1 MRSPHLV
8 RKSSTD
14 EVRVYRELALG
25 PAGYLR
31 GVIIAVVNWR
41 AFIDFLHRWQWLA
54 AAIAAS
60 VPTVYYGPK
69 KLLETWDWYVDRF
82 RDRPIL
88 EVLREVR
95 IPKKLA
101 PFSPG
106 GPGEV
111 SPTIISIAKHGS
123 YSVGDLADIL
133 NRSHRSVGKSVRR
146 LRAQGK
152 IELDHGGFKLKG

>member
-1 MRSPHLV
+1 MVLPYLEFSPQRCRLPS
-8 RKSSTD
+8 R
-14 EVRVYRELALG
+14 RYN
-25 PAGYLR
+25 
-31 GVIIAVVNWR
+31 AVVNWR
-41 AFIDFLHRWQWLA
+41 AFIDFLHRWQWLV

-95 IPKKLA
+95 IPEKLA
-101 PFSPG
+101 PFSPA

-123 YSVGDLADIL
+123 YSVGDLADIG
-133 NRSHRSVGKSVRR
+133 NHFPCGI
-146 LRAQGK
+146 
-152 IELDHGGFKLKG
+152 IELAASTLMSAEASSWRVNKLRRRWPRTQT

>member
-1 MRSPHLV
+1 M
-8 RKSSTD
+8 
-14 EVRVYRELALG
+14 
-25 PAGYLR
+25 
-31 GVIIAVVNWR
+31 NWR
-41 AFIDFLHRWQWLA
+41 PFVDLLHRWQWLVA
-54 AAIAAS
+54 AVAAI
-60 VPTVYYGPK
+60 VPTAYYGPK

-95 IPKKLA
+95 IPKNLA
-101 PFSPG
+101 PFNPC

-123 YSVGDLADIL
+123 YSVGHLADIL
-133 NRSHRSVGKSVRR
+133 NRSRRSIGKSVRR

-152 IELDHGGFKLKG
+152 IELHRGGFKLKG

>member
-1 MRSPHLV
+1 
-8 RKSSTD
+8 
-14 EVRVYRELALG
+14 
-25 PAGYLR
+25 
-31 GVIIAVVNWR
+31 VNWR
-41 AFIDFLHRWQWLA
+41 TFIDFLHRWLWLV

-82 RDRPIL
+82 RDRHIL

-101 PFSPG
+101 PFNPSG
-106 GPGEV
+106 AGEV

-123 YSVGDLADIL
+123 HSVGDLADIL
-133 NRSHRSVGKSVRR
+133 NRSHRSIGKSVRR

-152 IELDHGGFKLKG
+152 IELDHGGFKFKV

>member
-1 MRSPHLV
+1 MS
-8 RKSSTD
+8 
-14 EVRVYRELALG
+14 
-25 PAGYLR
+25 
-31 GVIIAVVNWR
+31 WR
-41 AFIDFLHRWQWLA
+41 AFIDFLHRWQWLV

-101 PFSPG
+101 PFNPS

-133 NRSHRSVGKSVRR
+133 NRSHRSIGKSVRR

-152 IELDHGGFKLKG
+152 IELDHGGFKLKGC

>member
-1 MRSPHLV
+1 MSGSNRLPS
-8 RKSSTD
+8 R
-14 EVRVYRELALG
+14 RYNAF
-25 PAGYLR
+25 
-31 GVIIAVVNWR
+31 VNWR
-41 AFIDFLHRWQWLA
+41 AFIDFLHRWQWLV

-82 RDRPIL
+82 RDRRIL

-152 IELDHGGFKLKG
+152 IELDHGGFKLRG

>member
-1 MRSPHLV
+1 
-8 RKSSTD
+8 
-14 EVRVYRELALG
+14 
-25 PAGYLR
+25 
-31 GVIIAVVNWR
+31 
-41 AFIDFLHRWQWLA
+41 
-54 AAIAAS
+54 

-133 NRSHRSVGKSVRR
+133 IAAIAQSGNPFVVSEHKEKSR
-146 LRAQGK
+146 
-152 IELDHGGFKLKG
+152 

>member
-1 MRSPHLV
+1 MLLPYLEFSPQRCRLPS
-8 RKSSTD
+8 R
-14 EVRVYRELALG
+14 RYN
-25 PAGYLR
+25 
-31 GVIIAVVNWR
+31 AVVNWR
-41 AFIDFLHRWQWLA
+41 AFIDFLHRWQWLV

-101 PFSPG
+101 PFNPG

-133 NRSHRSVGKSVRR
+133 NRSHRSIGKSVRR